1 MKTNIYFIENG
12 KEIKIGRSVDIE
24 RRLDE
29 LQTGNS
35 KELKVLYV
43 IEDVEEWFE
52 KHIHSVC
59 NTFHIRG
66 EWFSKDVLTH
76 LLKHPFYLENM
87 KPYSVK

>member
-35 KELKVLYV
+35 NELKVLYV
-43 IEDVEEWFE
+43 IENVEEAFE
-52 KHIHSVC
+52 KHIHSIC
-59 NTFHIRG
+59 TTFHIRG
-66 EWFSKDVLTH
+66 EWFEKDVLKH
-76 LLKHPFYLENM
+76 LLKHPFYVENM